1 MPQTDP
7 TRTKE
12 KSAPWV
18 RQLEKIG
25 IPAMGVLL
33 LLWALLLGW
42 YTLNTADK
50 VVSGYARD
58 AIAHQAQDITHFRNF
73 YSAEIVKRAMTAGV
87 TITDNYKD
95 VPHAL
100 PLPATF
106 VIDFG
111 QYMRTVEDGTQLS
124 LYSELPFPGRVAE
137 RQLDDFQKAALAHLK
152 LHPDTPYTREEVR
165 EGRTYLRYAQ
175 ADRMQANCVA
185 CHNTYPGSP
194 KTDWQVGDVR
204 GALEVDMPIDHWQN
218 EASSLLRRSFGLLLV
233 MAVAGFALVW
243 FSLRQL
249 RKALNTSQALAQA
262 NQHSNT
268 ALRAEMRRR
277 EVTEQGLRES
287 QAALTLAKER
297 AESANLLKGEFLAT
311 MSHEIRTP
319 MNGVLGMA
327 RLLLETDLR
336 ADQRTYAEAITQSGE
351 ALLTLIGD
359 ILDFSKIESGTLTL
373 DEDEVEVRKLLN
385 GVAELLGPRAHAK
398 GIEIVTVV
406 SHDVPRIIRIDE
418 VRFRQVLTNLVGNAV
433 KFTEKGGICV
443 EIKMS
448 HVQGR
453 GFLRIEV
460 RDTGVGVPIQKRQ
473 DIFQEFV
480 QADSSHA
487 RKFGGS
493 GLGLAISKRL
503 AEAMGGEI
511 GLESGADGGSAFWF
525 TLPAVV
531 AEVAPENMLTLDG
544 KRIAIVTRNKSLREG
559 LSLQVEAAGGE
570 AINFNHMAPGGRID
584 AILIDAGTE
593 NEPVPFIQPEFDIP
607 ALVLLTPA
615 ARGKLDVLKAM
626 GFAGYLVKPVRE
638 ISLLTRLTICM
649 ENHGKAV
656 AAPASEPLPPLA
668 TESYLP
674 PLSRAP
680 EHVAPPAPPAPERA
694 RSELPRPPGEQKL
707 QRAGGGLKILLAE
720 DNPVNALLIRELL
733 RRRGHITKE
742 VTTGSAAVAAMDEEN
757 FDLLLTD
764 IHMPGM
770 DGIEAARAIR
780 KAEAATGRAR
790 VPIVALTAD
799 VLETGKRACQEAG
812 MDGFLTKPVDPA
824 ELEEMFLML
833 FPNED
838 GLPQTAAA

>member
-1 MPQTDP
+1 
-7 TRTKE
+7 
-12 KSAPWV
+12 
-18 RQLEKIG
+18 
-25 IPAMGVLL
+25 VL
-33 LLWALLLGW
+33 
-42 YTLNTADK
+42 
-50 VVSGYARD
+50 
-58 AIAHQAQDITHFRNF
+58 
-73 YSAEIVKRAMTAGV
+73 AGLMLV
-87 TITDNYKD
+87 
-95 VPHAL
+95 
-100 PLPATF
+100 
-106 VIDFG
+106 
-111 QYMRTVEDGTQLS
+111 
-124 LYSELPFPGRVAE
+124 
-137 RQLDDFQKAALAHLK
+137 AALADVVLFGR
-152 LHPDTPYTREEVR
+152 LTIVSPASFGALLTVALAFLINNLLTTRERREMLEKQTSELRASGARLEVSLR
-165 EGRTYLRYAQ
+165 NAAAMNARLYQSELRYKGLVDAQ
-175 ADRMQANCVA
+175 GDAIFRRDSSSRLTYANEGFFKIFGLDPKRA
-185 CHNTYPGSP
+185 IGYPFAPELDPESRAPLFGSFA
-194 KTDWQVGDVR
+194 
-204 GALEVDMPIDHWQN
+204 ALEQGRGRARYDQHVRTPQGFRWIAWEDYAIRD
-218 EASSLLRRSFGLLLV
+218 SYGRLV
-233 MAVAGFALVW
+233 EVQSVG
-243 FSLRQL
+243 RDITE
-249 RKALNTSQALAQA
+249 RKAL
-262 NQHSNT
+262 
-268 ALRAEMRRR
+268 ED
-277 EVTEQGLRES
+277 
-287 QAALTLAKER
+287 ALTEARDSAEAASRAK
-297 AESANLLKGEFLAT
+297 SGFLAT

-319 MNGVLGMA
+319 MNGVLGMG

-406 SHDVPRIIRIDE
+406 GHGVPRIIRVDE

-511 GLESGADGGSAFWF
+511 GLESGEDGGSSFWF
-525 TLPAVV
+525 TLPAIV
-531 AEVAPENMLTLDG
+531 ADVAPERTLSLDG
-544 KRIAIVTRNKSLREG
+544 KRIAIVTRNKPLREG
-559 LSLQVEAAGGE
+559 LSLAVEAAGGE

-615 ARGKLDVLKAM
+615 ARGKLDGLKAM

-649 ENHGKAV
+649 ENHRKAV
-656 AAPASEPLPPLA
+656 AAPTGQPLPPLA

-680 EHVAPPAPPAPERA
+680 DPVAPPAPPAPERA

-707 QRAGGGLKILLAE
+707 QQASSGLKILLAE

-770 DGIEAARAIR
+770 DGIEATRAIR
-780 KAEAATGRAR
+780 ASEEKHGRR
-790 VPIVALTAD
+790 RTPIVALTAD
-799 VLETGKRACQEAG
+799 ALETGNRACQEAG

>member
-1 MPQTDP
+1 MT
-7 TRTKE
+7 TAR
-12 KSAPWV
+12 V
-18 RQLEKIG
+18 IRIVF
-25 IPAMGVLL
+25 GVL
-33 LLWALLLGW
+33 
-42 YTLNTADK
+42 
-50 VVSGYARD
+50 
-58 AIAHQAQDITHFRNF
+58 
-73 YSAEIVKRAMTAGV
+73 AGLMLV
-87 TITDNYKD
+87 
-95 VPHAL
+95 
-100 PLPATF
+100 
-106 VIDFG
+106 
-111 QYMRTVEDGTQLS
+111 
-124 LYSELPFPGRVAE
+124 
-137 RQLDDFQKAALAHLK
+137 AALADIVLFGRLTIVSPASFGALLTVALAFLINNLLTTRERREMLEK
-152 LHPDTPYTREEVR
+152 QTSELRASGARLEVSLRNAAAMNARLYQSELRYKGLVDAQGDAIFRRDSSSRLTYANEGFFKIFGLDPKRAIGYPFAPELHPESRAP
-165 EGRTYLRYAQ
+165 LF
-175 ADRMQANCVA
+175 
-185 CHNTYPGSP
+185 GSFA
-194 KTDWQVGDVR
+194 
-204 GALEVDMPIDHWQN
+204 ALEQGRGRARYDQHVRTPQGFRWIAWEDYAIRD
-218 EASSLLRRSFGLLLV
+218 SYGRLV
-233 MAVAGFALVW
+233 EVQSVG
-243 FSLRQL
+243 RDITE
-249 RKALNTSQALAQA
+249 RKAL
-262 NQHSNT
+262 
-268 ALRAEMRRR
+268 ED
-277 EVTEQGLRES
+277 
-287 QAALTLAKER
+287 ALTEARDSAEAASRAK
-297 AESANLLKGEFLAT
+297 SGFLAT

-319 MNGVLGMA
+319 MNGVLGMG

-406 SHDVPRIIRIDE
+406 GHDVPRIIRIDE

-511 GLESGADGGSAFWF
+511 GLESGEDGGSSFWF
-525 TLPAVV
+525 TLPAIV
-531 AEVAPENMLTLDG
+531 ADVAPERTLTLDG
-544 KRIAIVTRNKSLREG
+544 KRIAIVTRNKPLREG
-559 LSLQVEAAGGE
+559 LSLAVEAAGGE

-593 NEPVPFIQPEFDIP
+593 TEPVPFIQPEFDIP

-615 ARGKLDVLKAM
+615 ARGKLDALKAM

-656 AAPASEPLPPLA
+656 AAPTGGPLPPLA

-680 EHVAPPAPPAPERA
+680 DPVAPPAPPAPERA

-707 QRAGGGLKILLAE
+707 QQASSGLKILLAE

-780 KAEAATGRAR
+780 ASEEKHGRR
-790 VPIVALTAD
+790 RTPIVALTAD
-799 VLETGKRACQEAG
+799 ALETGKRACQEAG